1 MKRLVV
7 CWITA
12 GSLLVVGSAAAH
24 ADAGGVPVGHA
35 AAMSIAP
42 EVGAIE
48 DLLPPGARQALSVLR
63 VLKGLSAR
71 NGVYR
76 EARSVQ
82 RDLRAYY
89 DAQIETAR
97 RQLLNR
103 EQLGLEP
110 SQVRAYQRVK
120 ARLEAERESALAL
133 TEDEKRAAKY
143 GFESA
148 LVRELTDSLVRV
160 PRIREGLGRMKEAV
174 EDLRGAV
181 EQARAALDGGIPL
194 TAALGEIGDKLDRLD
209 RYADLA
215 SLIDGKAGRAIG
227 SVGGRVRA
235 VVDELQ
241 RPIDEAIG
249 AADGAL
255 GELDGLIDG
264 IDGQLEAGRT
274 VRADAAVR
282 EAAGATLERIFAPR
296 GEGAAPEI
304 DVVADAVARGHS
316 RSLVQNVGVAIG
328 ELDPAEF
335 NRMRDRVHAA
345 MLGRSLER
353 IGDICGRL
361 VGAARRAQLDAAARG
376 EPARDTSTP
385 CTLFGNPEAL
395 QAMIDAQ
402 NAETAAGASSTTQ
415 LAPAPPPPAGPG
427 ERNIDG
433 TYTGTFSVE
442 QLQGEFDPGV
452 TLEANDFSV
461 VVVGGVVQSLSGQFG
476 FGGTCDTGPNA
487 GAPIALYWLFD
498 GSPSDEPVTESN
510 GWRISMPL
518 TLTLDARGSCP
529 PPPEDTGFS
538 LGPEDLEGSV
548 GGQIDLDFSTD
559 VVTYEITSDEDD
571 EGTLTGTMIRQ

>member
-1 MKRLVV
+1 MKRLAAS
-7 CWITA
+7 WIMV
-12 GSLLVVGSAAAH
+12 GSLVVAGAGPAH
-24 ADAGGVPVGHA
+24 AEGGVTVGAHSGA
-35 AAMSIAP
+35 VQLAP
-42 EVGAIE
+42 EAGAIE

-63 VLKGLSAR
+63 VVKGLSAR

-76 EARSVQ
+76 EAGSVQ

-120 ARLEAERESALAL
+120 ARLEAERESALGI

-148 LVRELTDSLVRV
+148 LVRELTESLVRV
-160 PRIREGLGRMKEAV
+160 PRIQRGLGKMKAAV

-181 EQARAALDGGIPL
+181 EQARAALDGGVPL
-194 TAALGEIGDKLDRLD
+194 TAVLGDIGDKLDRLD

-215 SLIDGKAGRAIG
+215 SLIDGKAGQAIA
-227 SVGGRVRA
+227 SAGGRVRA
-235 VVDELQ
+235 VVDNLQ

-264 IDGQLEAGRT
+264 IDEQLQAGRT

-282 EAAGATLERIFAPR
+282 EAAGATLERIFTPR
-296 GEGAAPEI
+296 GEGAPPEVDI
-304 DVVADAVARGHS
+304 VADAVARGHN

-361 VGAARRAQLDAAARG
+361 IGAARRAQLDAAASG
-376 EPARDTSTP
+376 EPTPDTSTP

-402 NAETAAGASSTTQ
+402 NTETTTGASSTTQ
-415 LAPAPPPPAGPG
+415 LAPAPPPAAVSG

-433 TYTGTFSVE
+433 TYTGTFDLEWLLAEAES
-442 QLQGEFDPGV
+442 
-452 TLEANDFSV
+452 TAKIEANEIGV
-461 VVVGGVVQSLSGQFG
+461 VVVAGVVQSVTGQFG
-476 FGGTCDTGPNA
+476 VGGPCEYGPNA
-487 GAPIALYWLFD
+487 GAPIALYTLFD
-498 GSPSDEPVTESN
+498 GPAGIEPPGEEN
-510 GWRISMPL
+510 GWRVTMPL
-518 TLTLDARGSCP
+518 TVTVDARGSCP
-529 PPPEDTGFS
+529 PPDDDEGFY
-538 LGPEDLEGSV
+538 LGPEDFEGSV
-548 GGQIDLDFSTD
+548 PGEIVLDFSID
-559 VVTYEITSDEDD
+559 VVTFEIVSDEDD
-571 EGTLTGTMIRQ
+571 EFTLAGTMTRQ